1 MGINRAEEGD
11 TTTVRVSD
19 LHLGLYEQL
28 SDCSSAINDEISN
41 AIGISSTKETA
52 LTAQNSDNVI
62 LANSVQ
68 ALRRE
73 RNRIQL
79 GIHGTRKILGT
90 INEEMDELE
99 SLQVLLNNTT
109 TSDVVQ

>member
-1 MGINRAEEGD
+1 MGSEMCIRD
-11 TTTVRVSD
+11 R
-19 LHLGLYEQL
+19 
-28 SDCSSAINDEISN
+28 
-41 AIGISSTKETA
+41 
-52 LTAQNSDNVI
+52 
-62 LANSVQ
+62 LADSVQ

-99 SLQVLLNNTT
+99 SLQVLINNTT